1 MSVDNLICL
10 GSNHHRQVHYDN
22 VMIINNNDK
31 YVEYDLDGIK
41 VKIDKI
47 KLNK

>member
-1 MSVDNLICL
+1 MPESSQTSTLW
-10 GSNHHRQVHYDN
+10 N
-22 VMIINNNDK
+22 VEIINNNDT
-31 YVEYDLDGIK
+31 YVEYNIDGIK

>member
-1 MSVDNLICL
+1 MIYARIITNKY
-10 GSNHHRQVHYDN
+10 HYGN
-22 VMIINNNDK
+22 VEIINNNDT
-31 YVEYDLDGIK
+31 YVEYNIDGIK